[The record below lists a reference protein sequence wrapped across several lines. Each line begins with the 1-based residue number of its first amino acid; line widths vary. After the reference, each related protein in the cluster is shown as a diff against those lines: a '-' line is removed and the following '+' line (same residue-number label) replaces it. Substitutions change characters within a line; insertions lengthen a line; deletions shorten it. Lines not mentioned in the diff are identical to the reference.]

1 MAFLK
6 TRLEVYCDS
15 VRNNKHMVNDVSS
28 KESTEST
35 KISNSF
41 LKKTKIIHYTFFFF
55 LFIFKGEEVSFRL
68 KTLAF
73 FYVLKWIPSGAVNM
87 DLQKANH
94 AQPTYFPSVTKWL
107 SMQIRKE

>member
-41 LKKTKIIHYTFFFF
+41 LKKTKIIHYTFFFIYLF
-55 LFIFKGEEVSFRL
+55 LKG
-68 KTLAF
+68 K
-73 FYVLKWIPSGAVNM
+73 K
-87 DLQKANH
+87 
-94 AQPTYFPSVTKWL
+94 
-107 SMQIRKE
+107 